1 VKTKNQRFFKHIRQC
16 RTPQERREHLK
27 ELDAFYARRRE
38 VKRKL
43 DRLRLISDIAK
54 KQDA

>member
-1 VKTKNQRFFKHIRQC
+1 MKGKYPFWKHIRGRKASPELRQH
-16 RTPQERREHLK
+16 RK